1 MGVKGKLIASIEVK
15 CGGHLIHD
23 TLHSNT
29 HHIPNICPSKVN
41 HFQIHGGE
49 IIKIVSIISWKYN
62 EDGKEKFAKEVI
74 ESIDPHNKSI
84 SWKVIEGDLLDLYN
98 SFKVIT
104 TSEHEWTTLIFVY
117 EKKNED
123 TPEPLT
129 LFGVWINVIKEID
142 GHLLK
147 K

>member
-1 MGVKGKLIASIEVK
+1 MGVKGKLIASIEAK

-41 HFQIHGGE
+41 HFQIHG
-49 IIKIVSIISWKYN
+49 N
-62 EDGKEKFAKEVI
+62 GKKKFAKEVI

-84 SWKVIEGDLLDLYN
+84 TWKVIEGDLLDLYN

-104 TSEHEWTTLIFVY
+104 TSEHEWTTLTFVY

-123 TPEPLT
+123 IPEPLT
-129 LFGVWINVIKEID
+129 VFGEWIDVIKEID

>member
-29 HHIPNICPSKVN
+29 HHIPNISPSKVN
-41 HFQIHGGE
+41 HFQIHG
-49 IIKIVSIISWKYN
+49 
-62 EDGKEKFAKEVI
+62 DGKEKFAKEVI
-74 ESIDPHNKSI
+74 ESIDPRNKSI
-84 SWKVIEGDLLDLYN
+84 TWKVIEGDVLDLYD

-123 TPEPLT
+123 TPESLA